1 MENRILVIDDE
12 LSIQQALKG
21 ALEDEGLEVVT
32 VGTGEDGLARF
43 WPTSFDLVLLD
54 VWLPGMDGLEVL
66 RTLKQRDS
74 QVEVIMISGH
84 GTIETAV
91 KATKMGAYDFIEKP
105 ISLDKLLVT
114 INNALAYRQLEES
127 HLALQEEVEG
137 KEELIGH
144 SPAIREV
151 ISLLERVAPSDG
163 SILIV
168 GENGTGKEVVA
179 RTIHRSSLRQDN
191 PFLAVNCAAIPEDL
205 IESELFGYEKGA
217 FTGAY
222 SRKKGRFELAHQGTL
237 FLDEIGDMSL
247 KTQAKILRTL
257 EERSFERLG
266 GTDTLKVDVRLIAAT
281 NKNLE
286 AQIEKGDFREDLYY
300 RISVIPV
307 NLPPLRERK
316 ADIPLFVSYFL
327 DKFNRRLASGRK
339 SISSAATQYLSS
351 YHWPGN
357 VRELKN
363 IIERLVIVVAGEEIG
378 LADLP
383 GYLRE
388 KAGAPPSLD
397 ATDLRDARRV
407 FERNFILEK
416 LNDNDWNV
424 SKTARALNIQRSH
437 LHHKMKSLK
446 IEVTERGKPNGHRH

>member
-12 LSIQQALKG
+12 SSIQQALKG
-21 ALEDEGLEVVT
+21 ALEDEGLEVVA
-32 VGTGEDGLARF
+32 VGSGEEGLARF
-43 WPTSFDLVLLD
+43 WPGSFDLVLLD

-66 RTLKQRDS
+66 KTLKQREG
-74 QVEVIMISGH
+74 QLKVIMISGH

-114 INNALAYRQLEES
+114 INNALAYRQLEEA
-127 HLALQEEVEG
+127 HLALKEEVEG
-137 KEELIGH
+137 KEELIGQT
-144 SPAIREV
+144 PAINQLR
-151 ISLLERVAPSDG
+151 SLIERVAGSDG

-179 RTIHRSSLRQDN
+179 RTIHRLSQRKDK
-191 PFLAVNCAAIPEDL
+191 PFLAVNCAAIPEEL

-222 SRKKGRFELAHQGTL
+222 VRKKGRFELAHQGTL

-257 EERSFERLG
+257 EERAFERLG

-300 RISVIPV
+300 RISVIPIH
-307 NLPPLRERK
+307 LPPLRERK
-316 ADIPLFVSYFL
+316 GDIPLFVSYFL
-327 DKFNRRLASGRK
+327 DKFNRRSASGPK
-339 SISSAATQYLSS
+339 AISSAATQYLSS

-363 IIERLVIVVAGEEIG
+363 IIERLVIVTSAEEIG
-378 LADLP
+378 GADLP
-383 GYLRE
+383 GYLRGKE
-388 KAGAPPSLD
+388 AGS
-397 ATDLRDARRV
+397 DLPDGKDLKDARRA

-416 LNDNDWNV
+416 LNEYGWNI

-437 LHHKMKSLK
+437 LHQKMKSLK
-446 IEVTERGKPNGHRH
+446 IDVTDRSNVNEQPR